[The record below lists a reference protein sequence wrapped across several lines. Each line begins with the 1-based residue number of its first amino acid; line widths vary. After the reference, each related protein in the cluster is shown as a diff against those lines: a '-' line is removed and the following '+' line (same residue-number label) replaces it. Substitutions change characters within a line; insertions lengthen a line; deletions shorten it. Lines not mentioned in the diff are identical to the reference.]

1 MKTFRIFLCAAMAA
15 AISSACTKEDVKA
28 VPEEPAADSRVEM
41 TFTASLEGGADTKT
55 QLGAEADGKMPVL
68 WQATDKLGVWDGTS
82 LNEFSI
88 PSSVTDFTGSVDFTG
103 TAEEGQDMYYAVYP
117 YSADYEFAMGTSNM
131 EVTGAVIPTEQ
142 KAVKGSYDPSA
153 AISVAYS
160 AEKEFAM
167 RNVTTLVKI
176 AISSSD
182 IKSVTVTASDG
193 QYLAGKSKLVI
204 KEYPAVY
211 AQSDRTDYVTL
222 TSETA
227 MKPGDY
233 YIAMIPRTLEGLS
246 VKYTKTDGSIATV
259 STKKTVELAR
269 ASILPLNIDD
279 SKLTFVVPE
288 EPEPE
293 PETLTLTVDFANQ
306 PFNANI
312 PSSATVTGE
321 TGDTYTLSQDGKDY
335 EFIIINTQNGYRYAS
350 SSDVYFLELNR
361 SKAGDGHI
369 ELPAVEN
376 MKLISVDVTTTNNK
390 KFSIGTA
397 TDAETQAAG
406 VTINATTKT
415 LTLSAPEVNTNYY
428 LWATASNSRIA
439 KLVLTYTE

>member
-1 MKTFRIFLCAAMAA
+1 MAA

-68 WQATDKLGVWDGTS
+68 WQATDKLGVWDGTE

-88 PSSVTDFTGSVDFTG
+88 PSSVTDFTGPVDFTG
-103 TAEEGQDMYYAVYP
+103 IAEEGQDMYYAVYP
-117 YSADYEFAMGTSNM
+117 YSADYEFVAEEGKTPYF
-131 EVTGAVIPTEQ
+131 TGVKIPAEQ
-142 KAVKGSYDPSA
+142 IATKGSYDPAAAASVA
-153 AISVAYS
+153 CAADKAFYMKNAISLA
-160 AEKEFAM
+160 KI
-167 RNVTTLVKI
+167 TLKT
-176 AISSSD
+176 SD
-182 IKSVTVTASDG
+182 IKSVTITASDADSDG
-193 QYLAGKSKLVI
+193 KAYLAATCKVVVQDA
-204 KEYPAVY
+204 PATY
-211 AQSDRTDYVTL
+211 AQVDQSHSVTL
-222 TSETA
+222 KSSSESLA
-227 MKPGDY
+227 IEPGEY
-233 YIAMIPRTLEGLS
+233 YIAMIPRTLASGVTVTYTNMEGQTA
-246 VKYTKTDGSIATV
+246 VKSTTKEV
-259 STKKTVELAR
+259 KFER

-279 SKLTFVVPE
+279 SKLTFVAPE

-335 EFIIINTQNGYRYAS
+335 EFTIINTQNGYRYAS

-361 SKAGDGHI
+361 STAGDGHI

-428 LWATASNSRIA
+428 LWTTASNSRIA